1 MRRKN
6 ILIRVFR
13 ALSGMTQKDF
23 ALATGLHPVL
33 VAKYE
38 QDLAE
43 PGAEHLERAAQGAGL
58 TTAAGE
64 QILDRVEVRQKLRQR
79 AGQGLGGLADEI
91 ESLIS
96 DMEQRLLSVPLPESR
111 PDLEDR
117 AVVDRLWKIL
127 EGLDEEGQLVVVRI
141 APDFQVRPLAERVRE
156 ESALLASSDP
166 ERAASLARL
175 ASEIADRAR

>member
-1 MRRKN
+1 MRRRN
-6 ILIRVFR
+6 ILVRVFR

-23 ALATGLHPVL
+23 ALVTGLHPVL

-43 PGAEHLERAAQGAGL
+43 PSPEHLERAARGAGL

-64 QILDRVEVRQKLRQR
+64 QILDRVEVRQRQRRR
-79 AGQGLGGLADEI
+79 AGQGLGDLAGEI
-91 ESLIS
+91 ESLIA
-96 DMEQRLLSVPLPESR
+96 DIEQRLLSAPLPESR

-117 AVVDRLWKIL
+117 AIVDRLWSIL
-127 EGLDEEGQLVVVRI
+127 EGLNEEDQLVVVRI
-141 APDFQVRPLAERVRE
+141 APDFQIWLLADRARE

-175 ASEIADRAR
+175 AREIEDRAR